1 VLLFVDGTLLDL
13 FHVSDVFLYVIACCC
28 QYVFF
33 DVIADVKFIVHVKL
47 LPLGHCASTLAVQKR
62 VSEEPKF
69 PEIKTAIPGPKS
81 KELIGQLG
89 TIQVSVSY
97 IRYRD

>member
-1 VLLFVDGTLLDL
+1 MLLP
-13 FHVSDVFLYVIACCC
+13 IC
-28 QYVFF
+28 FF
-33 DVIADVKFIVHVKL
+33 DVIADVKFIIHVKL

-62 VSEEPKF
+62 VSEEPNF
-69 PEIKTAIPGPKS
+69 PEIKTLIPGPKS

-97 IRYRD
+97 IQYRY